1 MNQRKEIKQAIE
13 AILGSKITMREDAS
27 NPEDELKTD
36 FIKVI
41 ELYEGVW
48 KRQNQLLEEE
58 GLDFT
63 SYDEQYFKTIE
74 GFIHF
79 CFEGVAADAILFYV
93 YSRQDHPEGTLNP
106 FIDPNG
112 REYMFK
118 TVDDLWE
125 FMLYWAEEMMRP

>member
-1 MNQRKEIKQAIE
+1 MDQKKEIKQAIE

-27 NPEDELKTD
+27 NPEDELKAD

-41 ELYEGVW
+41 DLYEGVW
-48 KRQNQLLEEE
+48 KRQNQLLEKE

-79 CFEGVAADAILFYV
+79 CFEGVAADAIIFYV
-93 YSRQDHPEGTLNP
+93 YSRQDEDGTLHP
-106 FIDPNG
+106 FVGPNG
-112 REYMFK
+112 KEYMFK
-118 TVDDLWE
+118 TIDDLWE
-125 FMLYWAEEMMRP
+125 FLIYWAEEMMRL

>member
-1 MNQRKEIKQAIE
+1 MNQKKEIKQAIE

-27 NPEDELKTD
+27 NPEDELKAD
-36 FIKVI
+36 FIKVMD
-41 ELYEGVW
+41 LYEGVW
-48 KRQNQLLEEE
+48 KRQNQLLEKE

-93 YSRQDHPEGTLNP
+93 YSRQDEDGTLHT
-106 FIDPNG
+106 FIDPKGN
-112 REYMFK
+112 EYMFK
-118 TVDDLWE
+118 TIDDLWE
-125 FMLYWAEEMMRP
+125 FLLYWAEEMMRP